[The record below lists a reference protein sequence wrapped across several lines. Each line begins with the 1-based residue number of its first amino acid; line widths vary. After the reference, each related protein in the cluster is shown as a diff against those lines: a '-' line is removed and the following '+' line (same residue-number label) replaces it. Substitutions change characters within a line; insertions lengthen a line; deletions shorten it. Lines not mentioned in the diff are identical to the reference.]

1 MQKYNILSNSK
12 TMKIHLEAFR
22 IIQRA
27 ILMRLES
34 ASHLSAP
41 AYGAVIQVVLFAAH
55 VRAMPPPAIS
65 GCQGV
70 HPRSFVRGS
79 VSSVRRSAGCTRR
92 DVWTLHFERF
102 LAFRQFRRG
111 RRPPRPRPPA
121 LGWSW
126 PYVWPRQLTN
136 PWGWMHGVRPPR
148 TRLRGARA
156 VTPIPVEH
164 LGLSS
169 LVICSW
175 APVFTD

>member
-1 MQKYNILSNSK
+1 MVSTAAKQAQCLYGPLHKRGSYMFASAQSQSSFIRG
-12 TMKIHLEAFR
+12 A
-22 IIQRA
+22 RA
-27 ILMRLES
+27 GH
-34 ASHLSAP
+34 A
-41 AYGAVIQVVLFAAH
+41 
-55 VRAMPPPAIS
+55 PPAIS
-65 GCQGV
+65 GCQGG

-92 DVWTLHFERF
+92 EVWTLHFEGL

-121 LGWSW
+121 PGWSW

-156 VTPIPVEH
+156 ATPIPVEH

-169 LVICSW
+169 LVIFSW